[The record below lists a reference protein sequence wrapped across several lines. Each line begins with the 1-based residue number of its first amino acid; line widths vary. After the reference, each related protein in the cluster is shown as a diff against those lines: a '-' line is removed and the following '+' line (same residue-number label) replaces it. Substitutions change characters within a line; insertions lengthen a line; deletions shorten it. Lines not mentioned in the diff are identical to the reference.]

1 MAKECPKEIFLKDY
15 KAPNFAFE
23 RVNLIFELGEEHTIV
38 TSSIHVLPKTSAA
51 RGTTPD
57 SSPLVLDG
65 ENLQLL
71 SVKINGEKVGD
82 ENITVS
88 ARQLTLTST
97 PSAPFDL
104 EIVTKI
110 EPQNNTSLEGLYKSS
125 GTFCTQCEAEG
136 FRKITYYQDRPDV
149 MSKFTTRIEANREL
163 YPVLLSNG
171 NLVEKGELADGN
183 KHYVVWEDPFRKPS
197 YLFALVAGQF
207 VSRNDT
213 FTTCSGHQ
221 VALHIWTQAQDV
233 PKTEHAMLSLK
244 AAMKWDEEVF
254 GLEYDLN
261 LYNIVAVPDF
271 NGGAMENKSLNIF
284 NSKLVLA
291 SPQTAT
297 DGDFASIEGVIGH
310 EYFHNWTGNRVTCR
324 DWFQLSL
331 KEGLTVF
338 RDQEFS
344 SDMGS
349 RGVKRI
355 TDVSRLRISQFPQD
369 AGPMAHPVRPDSY
382 IKMDN
387 FYTVTVYEKGAEV
400 IRMYQTLLGK
410 AGFRKGMDLYFKRHD
425 GQAVTCEDFLAAMFD
440 ANQAKFPTFPLWY
453 SQAGTPLLTVTTSYN
468 SEAQTFR
475 LKCRQEVPATP
486 RQPEKEPM
494 LIPLAV
500 GLLDSKGID
509 LHLSSVKEGTRLH
522 SFSNPDGSPV
532 TTAVLRVD
540 KAEQEFIFLDIKEK
554 PVASLLRNFSA
565 PVRLDV
571 PDVSDEDLFF
581 LLAHDSDQFNRWEAG
596 QVLGRKLMLNLV
608 ARQQKGEELSVDS
621 AFIEGLR
628 SIITDLS
635 LDKEFVAKALALP
648 RESEVADLMPVADPD
663 AIHEVCRFIVKQIAS
678 SLRHEL
684 LEAVKTNRTTEPY
697 DPTHKYRAS
706 RALKNSALI
715 YLVSLNEPDLT
726 ELAIT
731 EYKTAANLT
740 DKVGALVA
748 LSQNPGA
755 TRTEVLADFYE
766 QYKGDNLVTNK
777 WLALQAMSDIPGN
790 VEQVQ
795 KLLEHPAFDIRNPNK
810 VYTIAGGFCS
820 SAVNFHAK
828 DGSGYRFLVDIVLQ
842 LDKLNPQVAAR
853 IMLPFSRWRRFD
865 EGRQAAAKVQLE
877 RITSTNGLSDNVF
890 EIASKCLMS

>member
-1 MAKECPKEIFLKDY
+1 
-15 KAPNFAFE
+15 
-23 RVNLIFELGEEHTIV
+23 
-38 TSSIHVLPKTSAA
+38 
-51 RGTTPD
+51 
-57 SSPLVLDG
+57 
-65 ENLQLL
+65 
-71 SVKINGEKVGD
+71 
-82 ENITVS
+82 VS
-88 ARQLTLTST
+88 Q
-97 PSAPFDL
+97 
-104 EIVTKI
+104 
-110 EPQNNTSLEGLYKSS
+110 
-125 GTFCTQCEAEG
+125 
-136 FRKITYYQDRPDV
+136 
-149 MSKFTTRIEANREL
+149 
-163 YPVLLSNG
+163 
-171 NLVEKGELADGN
+171 
-183 KHYVVWEDPFRKPS
+183 
-197 YLFALVAGQF
+197 
-207 VSRNDT
+207 NDT
-213 FTTCSGHQ
+213 FTTCSGCQ

-453 SQAGTPLLTVTTSYN
+453 SQAGTPSLTVTTSYN
-468 SEAQTFR
+468 AEAQTFR

-509 LHLSSVKEGTRLH
+509 MHLSSVKEGTRLH

-571 PDVSDEDLFF
+571 PDVLDEDLFF

-596 QVLGRKLMLNLV
+596 QALARKLILNLV
-608 ARQQKGEELSVDS
+608 ARQQKGEKLSVDS

-628 SIITDLS
+628 SIISDLS

-648 RESEVADLMPVADPD
+648 GESEVADLMPVADPD
-663 AIHEVCRFIVKQIAS
+663 AIHEVCRFIIKQIAS
-678 SLRHEL
+678 NLRHEL

-706 RALKNSALI
+706 RTLKNSALI

-740 DKVGALVA
+740 DKVGALLA

-755 TRTEVLADFYE
+755 TRTEVLADFYD

-790 VEQVQ
+790 VEQVR
-795 KLLEHPAFDIRNPNK
+795 KLLEHPAFDIRNANK
-810 VYTIAGGFCS
+810 VYTIAGRFCS